1 MNVKQIEAAGCKLAE
16 KLHMTKKGMD
26 ISSLYGVV
34 LSLGLIAILLG
45 VVGVIL
51 AKLMG
56 STGMTTDSI
65 AMINKTLIAIK
76 DLPVTW
82 MGIMVTIVG
91 AAIVIGILV
100 KSFRGNE

>member
-1 MNVKQIEAAGCKLAE
+1 MNMKAIYAKGLVMAE
-16 KLHMTKKGMD
+16 KLKLNKKGMD
-26 ISSLYGVV
+26 ISNLYGVV

-56 STGMTTDSI
+56 STGMTTDAI

-82 MGIMVTIVG
+82 MGIIVTIVG
-91 AAIVIGILV
+91 ASIVIGILV
-100 KSFRGNE
+100 KSFRNE